1 MIFLLWTLTDRVV
14 NLYRKNFK
22 RNCWVKTWDAES
34 QFDTII
40 EIIKKIILTFLMEVN
55 VYT

>member
-14 NLYRKNFK
+14 NLYRKKFK
-22 RNCWVKTWDAES
+22 KNCWVKTWDAES
-34 QFDTII
+34 QFDTIT

>member
-22 RNCWVKTWDAES
+22 KNCWVKTWDAES
-34 QFDTII
+34 QFDTIT